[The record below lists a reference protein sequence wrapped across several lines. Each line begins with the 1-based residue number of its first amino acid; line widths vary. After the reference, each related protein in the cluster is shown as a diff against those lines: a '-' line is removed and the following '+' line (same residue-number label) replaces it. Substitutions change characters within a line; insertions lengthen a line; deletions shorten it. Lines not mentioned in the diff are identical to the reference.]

1 VESPFQSRY
10 VSETLGIGLLNNYL
24 CRVAYAFG
32 LGALSEKIEQ
42 FSCQYIK
49 EGFPYR
55 KNKWGLK
62 ILLVIRQ
69 IFSKRSNTQ
78 LSNFSDDELYL
89 AYFIVFLSKI
99 WLLSR
104 GKNVIM
110 QACPSWISQ
119 V

>member
-1 VESPFQSRY
+1 MIFCVELLMRLVWARFLQKIKQFACQ
-10 VSETLGIGLLNNYL
+10 GIKN
-24 CRVAYAFG
+24 
-32 LGALSEKIEQ
+32 
-42 FSCQYIK
+42 
-49 EGFPYR
+49 GFPHR
-55 KNKWGLK
+55 KSKWGLK
-62 ILLVIRQ
+62 TLLVIRQ
-69 IFSKRSNTQ
+69 IFTKRSNTQ